1 MGLDIV
7 RGDITTMAVDAIV
20 NAANPQLQMGGG
32 VCGAIF
38 RAAGAR
44 RLREACDRLAPIA
57 TGEAVI
63 TDGFSLPAR
72 YIIHTPGPV
81 WRDGTRG
88 EEDLLRACY
97 RNSLALAAEHGCA
110 SVAFPL
116 ISGGIYGYPVADAIR
131 IALEEMRAFLMD
143 PAHADMTVILALF
156 DETTYG
162 LARHIDERYP
172 GRASWSTTDDT
183 RQRSGVIGVA
193 PSPRASHHSPRGP
206 RQLRPAY
213 QNSPTRPPLP
223 QRRPHPKSARS
234 DESPYARRMRR
245 RVTFSANAGVMASTS
260 SCGSIPNMSPAT
272 SGHGSRPFAQGSWP

>member
-44 RLREACDRLAPIA
+44 RLREACDRLAPIT

-97 RNSLALAAEHGCA
+97 RNSLALAGERGCKT
-110 SVAFPL
+110 VAFPL
-116 ISGGIYGYPVADAIR
+116 ISAGVYGYPKEE
-131 IALEEMRAFLMD
+131 ALEVAITSIRQFAG
-143 PAHADMTVILALF
+143 ADMTVYLVAYDAPTFRL
-156 DETTYG
+156 G
-162 LARHIDERYP
+162 RQVLARLD
-172 GRASWSTTDDT
+172 RA
-183 RQRSGVIGVA
+183 
-193 PSPRASHHSPRGP
+193 
-206 RQLRPAY
+206 
-213 QNSPTRPPLP
+213 
-223 QRRPHPKSARS
+223 
-234 DESPYARRMRR
+234 
-245 RVTFSANAGVMASTS
+245 
-260 SCGSIPNMSPAT
+260 
-272 SGHGSRPFAQGSWP
+272 